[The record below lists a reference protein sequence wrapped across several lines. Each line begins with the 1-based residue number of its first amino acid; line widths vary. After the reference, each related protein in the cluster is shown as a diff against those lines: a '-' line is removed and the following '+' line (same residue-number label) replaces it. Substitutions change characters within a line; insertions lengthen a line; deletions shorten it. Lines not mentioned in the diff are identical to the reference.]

1 MIPFYFELFQFFP
14 THSTLKLSK
23 HCKTILSTWHK
34 KEIKKVAKNSK
45 IWGKGGK
52 HEKKV
57 C

>member
-1 MIPFYFELFQFFP
+1 MIPFYFELFQSFP

-23 HCKTILSTWHK
+23 HCKTIVSTWHK

-52 HEKKV
+52 EGKKV